1 MRCPSES
8 PSFISLPICDWRG
21 LSEIAPGEELPR
33 LTPAADDC
41 MRLARK
47 WLYECTFEHPA
58 CPSPSPTPL
67 PKRVLGVG
75 AGGAGF
81 ILKLVET
88 QGQHAQ
94 YAALSHCWGRAR
106 TFQTEQSTSEAREES
121 IGWHAL
127 PKTFQDAVTTTR
139 NLGLHYIWIDS
150 LCIIQDV
157 RADWETESACMS
169 SIYENSL
176 LTIAATSSSAD
187 EKDFLG
193 ARQGYFCTS
202 LILRDNRGNIALG
215 LKVRPNIV

>member
-1 MRCPSES
+1 
-8 PSFISLPICDWRG
+8 
-21 LSEIAPGEELPR
+21 
-33 LTPAADDC
+33 

-47 WLYECTFEHPA
+47 WLYECAFEHPA

-67 PKRVLGVG
+67 LKRVLGVG

-106 TFQTEQSTSEAREES
+106 TFQTEQSTSKAREES

-150 LCIIQDV
+150 LCTYSDRSRMKHCRNLRV
-157 RADWETESACMS
+157 EPP
-169 SIYENSL
+169 
-176 LTIAATSSSAD
+176 
-187 EKDFLG
+187 
-193 ARQGYFCTS
+193 FCEGFDLQSGTP
-202 LILRDNRGNIALG
+202 IALLRG
-215 LKVRPNIV
+215 P